1 MSTATAEG
9 TSTKLS
15 GPQKAAILIVA
26 LGDKIGG
33 ELMKQLNDEEVKAVS
48 RAIAR
53 LEKITP
59 SQTESVLEEFA
70 ELTGQGGGQGGF
82 EFAKRVLANAF
93 GPEGAK
99 RIAEHL
105 PKTGARVNKNIES
118 LQKADPNQLSRF
130 ISGEHPQT
138 IALVLSHLSATQGAS
153 LLSNLPMPLR
163 SDVTLRIAQL
173 DRVSPDVVA
182 RVSVVISEKL
192 RGLGE
197 VKTEVHGGPRSVA
210 EILNR
215 MDANMSEEI
224 LSNLSED
231 QPLVDA
237 IRHFMFTFDDLMLID
252 AMAMKE
258 VVAKVDRKL
267 LVVALKGTSDQMK
280 NQFLQCM
287 SMRGAEM
294 LREDMEAAGPVR
306 IRDVEGAQQQILEV
320 VRQLESEGVLSLKGG
335 GGSEYVV

>member
-1 MSTATAEG
+1 MPVTES
-9 TSTKLS
+9 TSTKIS
-15 GPQKAAILIVA
+15 GPQKAAILLVA

-33 ELMKQLNDEEVKAVS
+33 ELMKQLNDDEVKAVS
-48 RAIAR
+48 KAIAR
-53 LEKITP
+53 LEKVTP
-59 SQTESVLEEFA
+59 SQTESVLEEFCQMVGA
-70 ELTGQGGGQGGF
+70 NGARGGF
-82 EFAKRVLANAF
+82 EYAKRVLANAF

-105 PKTGARVNKNIES
+105 PKTGGRINKSLES

-130 ISGEHPQT
+130 IGGEHPQT
-138 IALVLSHLSATQGAS
+138 IALILSHLSASQSAS
-153 LLSNLPMPLR
+153 LLGNLPMPLR

-192 RGLGE
+192 RTLGE
-197 VKTEVHGGPRSVA
+197 VKMELHGGPKSVA

-215 MDANMSEEI
+215 MDATMSDEI
-224 LSNLSED
+224 LASMQDE

-237 IRHFMFTFDDLMLID
+237 IRHFMFTFDDLLLID
-252 AMAMKE
+252 TMAMKE
-258 VVAKVDRKL
+258 VVAKIDRKL

-280 NQFLQCM
+280 TQFLQCM
-287 SMRGAEM
+287 SQRGAEM
-294 LREDMEAAGPVR
+294 LRDDMEAAGPVR